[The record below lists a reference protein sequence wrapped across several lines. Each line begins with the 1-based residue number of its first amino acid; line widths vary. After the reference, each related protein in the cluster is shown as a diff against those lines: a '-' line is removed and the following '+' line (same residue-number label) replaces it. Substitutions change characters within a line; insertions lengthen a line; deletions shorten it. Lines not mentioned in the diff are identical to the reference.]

1 MLLLLLV
8 LIQQRYRYTLQKAI
22 TNHLSVTKI
31 FSTQKLLYDEKRWNP
46 HNFYIKMAKIAQ
58 VKKERLS
65 LKNIQ
70 NEILKIG
77 VKSYLPILL
86 LLLTSSYGM
95 VRGWPNRKPWILMQA
110 LPLTKGYL
118 ASRLTLIS
126 LFSHL

>member
-1 MLLLLLV
+1 
-8 LIQQRYRYTLQKAI
+8 
-22 TNHLSVTKI
+22 
-31 FSTQKLLYDEKRWNP
+31 
-46 HNFYIKMAKIAQ
+46 MAKIAQ

-95 VRGWPNRKPWILMQA
+95 VRG
-110 LPLTKGYL
+110 
-118 ASRLTLIS
+118 
-126 LFSHL
+126 